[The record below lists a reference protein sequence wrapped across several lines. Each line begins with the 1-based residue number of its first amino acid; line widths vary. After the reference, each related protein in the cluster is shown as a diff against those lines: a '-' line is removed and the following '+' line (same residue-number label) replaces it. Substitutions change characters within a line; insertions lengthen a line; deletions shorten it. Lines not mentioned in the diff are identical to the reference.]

1 MPPVTYSE
9 DVAHKIAAPVRKTM
23 VLSKNSI
30 PLPVETV
37 VKLDTQLAPPSTDA
51 EKKVRQIFDKLE
63 KAVAKSK
70 ERQGL

>member
-1 MPPVTYSE
+1 MPPATFSE
-9 DVAHKIAAPVRKTM
+9 DEAHKIAAPAQKTM
-23 VLSKNSI
+23 VSSKNPI
-30 PLPVETV
+30 PLPVKTV

-63 KAVAKSK
+63 KVAAKSK